1 MAAQDRASQ
10 GGIFEG
16 AEKVEILGKLPALL
30 WAYIISSRSL
40 MDTLGTTPENYS
52 GPMASLERVLS
63 VLSTAADYLGN
74 EKLKGRL
81 NGHGD
86 LLAALSSG
94 KMTSDRFS
102 GSLKQELVEL
112 ERLAGPRP
120 ETLAEGVPIQQ
131 FLDHEL
137 RSIERI
143 KSGRSGDIVVS
154 MEILDDVRSY
164 LINDGTIEGIS
175 SYMVIDSAGSLVVS
189 VGQRVEID
197 TVSLAAVAA
206 ANFAATER
214 IARLIGEP
222 DFILLYYKGHK
233 ESFHFSRVSDEYIIV
248 TIFDNSLSLGLL
260 RLKIAEVAQV
270 LEKKLPKREN

>member
-16 AEKVEILGKLPALL
+16 AEKVEILGKLPGLL
-30 WAYIISSRSL
+30 WAYILSSRSL
-40 MDTLGTTPENYS
+40 LDTLGTTPDNYAA
-52 GPMASLERVLS
+52 PMANLERVLA
-63 VLSTAADYLGN
+63 VLTTAAEYLGN

-94 KMTSDRFS
+94 RINADKFS
-102 GSLKQELVEL
+102 GSLKVELGEL

-120 ETLAEGVPIQQ
+120 DTLAEGVPVQA
-131 FLDHEL
+131 FLEHEL
-137 RSIERI
+137 RSVERI
-143 KSGRSGDIVVS
+143 KAGRSGDIVVNV
-154 MEILDDVRSY
+154 EILDDVRNY
-164 LINDGTIEGIS
+164 LLSEGTIEGIS
-175 SYMVIDSAGSLVVS
+175 AYMIIDSAGALVVS

-197 TVSLAAVAA
+197 VISLAAVAA
-206 ANFAATER
+206 ANFAATEK

-233 ESFHFSRVSDEYIIV
+233 ESFHFGRVSDEYIIV

>member
-1 MAAQDRASQ
+1 MAAQNRASQ
-10 GGIFEG
+10 GGIFDG

-40 MDTLGTTPENYS
+40 MDSLGTTPDNYS
-52 GPMASLERVLS
+52 GPMANLERVLS
-63 VLSTAADYLGN
+63 VLVTAADHLGN

-86 LLAALSSG
+86 LLAALAGG
-94 KMTSDRFS
+94 KMSSEKFS

-112 ERLAGPRP
+112 EKLAGPRP
-120 ETLAEGVPIQQ
+120 DSLAEGVPIQQ

-137 RSIERI
+137 RTLERI

-154 MEILDDVRSY
+154 MEILEDVRSY
-164 LINDGTIEGIS
+164 LVNDGAIEGIS

-206 ANFAATER
+206 ANFAATEK

-233 ESFHFSRVSDEYIIV
+233 ESFHFSRVSEEYIIV
-248 TIFDNSLSLGLL
+248 TIFENSLSLGLL
-260 RLKIAEVAQV
+260 RLKIAEVAQA